1 MKQSIRPFE
10 NFFTVASLLLFSQ
23 GFYTVILGGGI
34 GGEEGD
40 VDSALLRFSFLFIY
54 LITSALLWFRLPVT
68 LAFLKT
74 NPWILFLIGLAIF
87 SVSWST
93 LPSLAF
99 RKVVALIGSTL
110 FALYL
115 GSRYTF
121 EEQLKLYG
129 WTFGI
134 ALFVSFVFALVIPA
148 YGIMPSSGAWRG
160 IYPHKNGLGQGMFVS
175 FLTFYFLSIS
185 SKNYQL
191 LFKICCLLSVVIIIL
206 GQSATGLISVLFI
219 FSTAQGLKFIS
230 LKSKKS
236 VFLLLLFLI
245 FTIILIF
252 LLMINL
258 DALLGLYDRDI
269 TLTGRTPLWA
279 SLWEFIKLKPWLG
292 YGYGTFFS
300 NLHRETDII
309 WQIHDWIPPNS
320 HNGYIH
326 VWLNVGVIG
335 LIVFCLGYFS
345 CVFNSLFKYLI
356 SQDTHMLW
364 VFLLL
369 LYTLFFNLT
378 EVSFLTTGMLWIIS
392 LAAIYSIKTSPK
404 NIKSSN

>member
-34 GGEEGD
+34 GGDEGD
-40 VDSALLRFSFLFIY
+40 IDSALLRFSFLVIY
-54 LITSALLWFRLPVT
+54 MITFALLGFRLPVT

-99 RKVVALIGSTL
+99 RKVVALIGSTS

-115 GSRYTF
+115 GSRFSF

-134 ALFVSFVFALVIPA
+134 ALFVSFLFALVIPA
-148 YGIMPSSGAWRG
+148 YGIMPTGAWRG
-160 IYPHKNGLGQGMFVS
+160 IYPHKNGLGESMFVS

-185 SKNYQL
+185 RKDHQL
-191 LFKICCLLSVVIIIL
+191 LFKICCLLSVVIIVL
-206 GQSATGLISVLFI
+206 GQSATALISVLFI
-219 FSTAQGLKFIS
+219 FSTAQGLKLIS

-245 FTIILIF
+245 FTILLIF
-252 LLMINL
+252 SLMINL
-258 DALLGLYDRDI
+258 NALLGLYDRDI

-279 SLWEFIKLKPWLG
+279 SLWEFIQLKPWLG

-326 VWLNVGVIG
+326 IWLNLGVIG
-335 LIVFCLGYFS
+335 LAVFSLGYFG

-356 SQDTHMLW
+356 SQETHMLW

-369 LYTLFFNLT
+369 LYTIFFNLT
-378 EVSFLTTGMLWIIS
+378 EVSFLSSGMLWIIS
-392 LAAIYSIKTSPK
+392 LAAIYSTKISPNK
-404 NIKSSN
+404 IRSLN